1 MKKALTLGL
10 LFLAS
15 CSSAPTK
22 HLYKNCESAN
32 EKDKACP
39 LSSFCYCE
47 EIPSKEIGK
56 SK

>member
-1 MKKALTLGL
+1 MKKALTFGM

-15 CSSAPTK
+15 CSSVPTK
-22 HLYKNCESAN
+22 HLYKNCESAD
-32 EKDKACP
+32 EKAKVCP
-39 LSSFCYCE
+39 LNSLCYCE